1 MTKKTKIIVIIASI
15 LLAAAS
21 FWYFFADDL
30 FLFILSRAVPPA
42 EPMPAEQR
50 MPCDGNPA
58 SFVELGSPYLTKS
71 TAEFTTAGGE
81 IYVIAQR
88 YEHAGIFGSFGGST
102 AINIGDINIL
112 PTYNE
117 KQNIITNATKT
128 ISIKEKD
135 YGALTLPAGR
145 YWLWSSS
152 GGDIVVYSC
161 EEGGVS
167 DPKPVWR

>member
-1 MTKKTKIIVIIASI
+1 MNRKTKVIVIIASI

-30 FLFILSRAVPPA
+30 FLFILSRAIPPA
-42 EPMPAEQR
+42 EPMPVEQR

-88 YEHAGIFGSFGGST
+88 YEHGILLPERRVT
-102 AINIGDINIL
+102 AIYIGHYDTPPTWDSPKNIVSNI
-112 PTYNE
+112 Y
-117 KQNIITNATKT
+117 KKT
-128 ISIKEKD
+128 SVWEKD

-145 YWLWSSS
+145 YWLLVKLRR
-152 GGDIVVYSC
+152 GHC
-161 EEGGVS
+161 
-167 DPKPVWR
+167 RLQL